1 MILGT
6 LQKLK
11 PVEMDE
17 LIRTVKEHLLKQAKD
32 NESEGIASGLRN
44 PRTNFRAI
52 SD

>member
-32 NESEGIASGLRN
+32 NEGRVKGSLVGCGTPEPTSG
-44 PRTNFRAI
+44 P
-52 SD
+52 